1 VYRYRKAFF
10 YLLRTLLLMLSFY
23 LLLEFGLELLQSAQ
37 ASPLDSRLKPF
48 AFLIGLNVILALS
61 LPAVIKEFQRIRA
74 EQQMR

>member
-1 VYRYRKAFF
+1 MYRYRKAFF
-10 YLLRTLLLMLSFY
+10 YLLRTLLLMVGFY
-23 LLLEFGLELLQSAQ
+23 LVLEFGLELLQSSL

>member
-1 VYRYRKAFF
+1 MYRYRKAFF

-23 LLLEFGLELLQSAQ
+23 LVLEFGLELLQSAL